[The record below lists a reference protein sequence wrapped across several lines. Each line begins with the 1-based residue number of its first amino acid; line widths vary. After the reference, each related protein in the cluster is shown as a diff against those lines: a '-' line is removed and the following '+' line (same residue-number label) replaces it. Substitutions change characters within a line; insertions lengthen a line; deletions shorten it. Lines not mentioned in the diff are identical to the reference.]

1 MMGYPQKEGKHGPIY
16 QIANGISVT
25 PDARGTW
32 LLVLR
37 RGTDREKRSLGKTEE
52 DRRDAIKAAELLASR
67 LGLTLEKLV
76 TDRTFGMMAE
86 EWYEL
91 NAGRWQPG
99 TRERYQCIVRDHLK
113 PLHNLSLEEV
123 SKAHVKRLLADLL
136 QIRAPKT
143 VEVTHAVISGI
154 FTEANEL
161 GYTEVNPAH
170 GLLKRILPS
179 KKKRVRSEPDPFN
192 RRDLEAFLL
201 AAWAK
206 LPGPYSLIL
215 ETMAMAGLRL
225 GEALAMS
232 GNNLDSRNCQYS
244 VTETTRAGRS
254 GPPKSGKRLIDLDEA
269 LVDKLEVHIKKMR
282 REGMAD
288 GKLPGRH
295 LFPGITQRMIQGAMQ
310 RACKA
315 AQGRVRNPHDL
326 RHTYATMLLMDHYSP
341 AYVQKQLGHSSISI
355 TVDIYGHWIPGE
367 GKMDLTKTL
376 RGPKAKPRRSLSV
389 VMQGQE

>member
-1 MMGYPQKEGKHGPIY
+1 MEYPKKEGKNGFIY
-16 QIANGISVT
+16 QIADGISVT
-25 PDARGTW
+25 LNEWGTW
-32 LLVLR
+32 SVILR
-37 RGTDREKRSLGKTEE
+37 HGSERKKKSFGKTEE
-52 DRRDAIKAAELLASR
+52 DRQRAIKTAELLAAR
-67 LGLTLEKLV
+67 LGLTLERQSEEG
-76 TDRTFGMMAE
+76 RTFGMVAD
-86 EWYEL
+86 EWFNL
-91 NAGRWQPG
+91 NAGRWRPG
-99 TRERYQCIVRDHLK
+99 TQERYACIVRDHLR
-113 PLHNLSLEEV
+113 PLEKMPLEKV
-123 SKAHVKRLLADLL
+123 DKAQVKRLLADLL

-192 RRDLEAFLL
+192 RQDLGEFLE

-206 LPGPYSLIL
+206 LPEPFPLIL
-215 ETMAMAGLRL
+215 EVMAMSGMRL

-232 GNNLDSRNCQYS
+232 GDNLDSRNCQCN
-244 VTETTRAGRS
+244 VTETTRAGRF

-282 REGMAD
+282 KEGMAE
-288 GKLPGRH
+288 GKLPGRY
-295 LFPGITQRMIQGAMQ
+295 LFPGITQRMIQRAMQ

-367 GKMDLTKTL
+367 GKMDLTRTL
-376 RGPKAKPRRSLSV
+376 RGPKAKPRRPLSV
-389 VMQGQE
+389 VKQGQK